1 MITIIPSTTSAIKPD
16 PMSRHSVFC
25 IATSPIHAARTVD
38 RLKNA
43 KFRDDSI
50 SALLTDP
57 RMNWPF
63 TTSKTHKAAEAT
75 SPSATTGPVIGETCG
90 WISGIGALTIP
101 GVGLFIAAGP
111 IIAAMSDASAGSALG
126 CVCDGLI
133 GLGIP
138 ETEAK
143 SYERKILQG
152 DILLSVHTETPGEMD
167 RAKDILDHSR
177 ADDIWADDTPYDRPP
192 DNLLA

>member
-1 MITIIPSTTSAIKPD
+1 MNTINQQPSASGMKTERMP
-16 PMSRHSVFC
+16 RHCVFC

-38 RLKNA
+38 RLKTA

-63 TTSKTHKAAEAT
+63 TTNKAAEAAAAGA
-75 SPSATTGPVIGETCG
+75 STGPMIGETCG

-111 IIAAMSDASAGSALG
+111 IIAAMSGTSGGTALG
-126 CVCDGLI
+126 GVRDGLI
-133 GLGIP
+133 GMGIP

-143 SYERKILQG
+143 GYEEKILKG
-152 DILLSVHTETPGEMD
+152 DILLSVQTETRGEMD
-167 RAKDILDHSR
+167 RAKLIFDDSH
-177 ADDIWADDTPYDRPP
+177 AADIWADDTP
-192 DNLLA
+192 